1 MQDEEYEV
9 EDIRA
14 PVTCEYDTKWGFA
27 HVSDSELQ
35 VLFLQLLAPVN
46 VSFTFNFPGF
56 MSA

>member
-9 EDIRA
+9 ENIPA
-14 PVTCEYDTKWGFA
+14 PVTCEYDTKWMFA
-27 HVSDSELQ
+27 QVSDSELQ

>member
-14 PVTCEYDTKWGFA
+14 PVSCEFDTKWRFV

-35 VLFLQLLAPVN
+35 KLFLHLLPPVN
-46 VSFTFNFPGF
+46 VSFTCNFPGF